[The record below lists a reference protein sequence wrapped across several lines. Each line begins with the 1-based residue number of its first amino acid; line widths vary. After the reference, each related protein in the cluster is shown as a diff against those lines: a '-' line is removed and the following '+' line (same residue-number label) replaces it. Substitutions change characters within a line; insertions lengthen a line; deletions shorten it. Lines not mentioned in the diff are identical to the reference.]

1 MTQAPCKTPAFQHF
15 SGKFSH
21 FEKCCMYCKYCM
33 ISFPFLQGGKDTV
46 FPCKRRSF
54 RMRKTDAKTLKS
66 CLPQWLQEHGLP
78 LHKPFACLN
87 PAHQDAHPSM
97 GYNEKNQTVHCFACG
112 ATYDVFDLVGQEE
125 NLTDFPSK
133 MKAVNRRYGG
143 GEVIRVTAK
152 PAQAFPYKERAGRPD
167 PYFTGRGLSD
177 EIVQRFGLVVE
188 NGYAVLPVFA
198 EGVCRSVCRRA
209 IDPAVEPRYQ
219 NSRGAMQLWNS
230 AAMEHAAGKALFVT
244 EGIFDALS
252 LEELGFPA
260 VALCG
265 AANTGKL
272 VQKIDEYVPVA
283 WPERVILAGDADAA
297 GQGMNEKLREQL
309 TARGIACA
317 VLALPDGCK
326 DVNEALV
333 QNRDALQAAC
343 EAAIAPQTVQEQLT
357 LEDEFLAYLGRRGG
371 AAVMST
377 GIAGLDKALDGG
389 LHAGLTVL
397 GAVSSM
403 GKTSLML
410 QMADTLAAAGR
421 NVLFITIEMSR
432 MELIA
437 KSAVRG
443 TKERA
448 RPLLDGKLPEE
459 KVRGLISAYRQKTGG
474 RVELWEPDVPL
485 TPAFLD
491 EKVSAF
497 CAQHESPVLFLDYLQ
512 LVAPARAGM
521 TEKQT
526 ADAAVAMLKQLA
538 RRYDMPV
545 MAASSLN
552 REAYRPGSAEPG
564 LSAFKESGSVE
575 YSADLLLVLKYRTDA
590 DRENKTA
597 PRHLALI
604 ILKNRFGA
612 TGESIPLDYE
622 PEKELFRDGA
632 AKATPRTGRNII
644 R

>member
-1 MTQAPCKTPAFQHF
+1 
-15 SGKFSH
+15 
-21 FEKCCMYCKYCM
+21 
-33 ISFPFLQGGKDTV
+33 
-46 FPCKRRSF
+46 
-54 RMRKTDAKTLKS
+54 MRKTDAKTLKS
-66 CLPQWLQEHGLP
+66 CLPQWLREHGLP

-112 ATYDVFDLVGQEE
+112 ATYDIFDLVGQEE

-152 PAQAFPYKERAGRPD
+152 PAPAFPYKEGGGRPD

-177 EIVQRFGLVVE
+177 ETVRRFGLVVE

-198 EGVCRSVCRRA
+198 KGVCRSVCRRA
-209 IDPAVEPRYQ
+209 IDQHVEPRYK

-230 AAMEHAAGKALFVT
+230 AAMERAAGEALFVA

-252 LEELGFPA
+252 LEEFGFPA

-283 WPERVILAGDADAA
+283 WPEKMILAGDSDAA

-317 VLALPDGCK
+317 VLALPEGCK

-343 EAAIAPQTVQEQLT
+343 EAAIAPQGVQQQPT

-474 RVELWEPDVPL
+474 RVELWEPDAPL

-497 CAQHESPVLFLDYLQ
+497 CEQHESPVLFLDYLQ
-512 LVAPARAGM
+512 LVAPARTGM

-526 ADAAVAMLKQLA
+526 ADAAVAILKQLA
-538 RRYDMPV
+538 RQYDMPV
-545 MAASSLN
+545 VAASSLN

-590 DRENKTA
+590 DRESKTA
-597 PRHLALI
+597 PRHLALT

-622 PEKELFRDGA
+622 PEKELFRDAA
-632 AKATPRTGRNII
+632 AKAAPRTGRNII

>member
-1 MTQAPCKTPAFQHF
+1 MTQAPRKTHV
-15 SGKFSH
+15 FSH
-21 FEKCCMYCKYCM
+21 FNDKFSLFEKRCMYCKYCM

-54 RMRKTDAKTLKS
+54 RMRKTDTKTLKS
-66 CLPQWLQEHGLP
+66 CLPQWLREHGLP

-112 ATYDVFDLVGQEE
+112 ATYDIFDLVGQEE

-143 GEVIRVTAK
+143 GEIIRVTAK
-152 PAQAFPYKERAGRPD
+152 PTQAFPYKEGGGRSD

-177 EIVQRFGLVVE
+177 ETVRRFGLVVE
-188 NGYAVLPVFA
+188 NGYAVLPVFVD
-198 EGVCRSVCRRA
+198 GVCRSVCRRA

-230 AAMEHAAGKALFVT
+230 AAMERAAGKALFVT

-474 RVELWEPDVPL
+474 RVELWEPDAPL

-497 CAQHESPVLFLDYLQ
+497 CEQHENPVLFLDYLQ

-590 DRENKTA
+590 DKEIKTG
-597 PRHLALI
+597 PRHLALT

-622 PEKELFRDGA
+622 PEKELFRDGT
-632 AKATPRTGRNII
+632 AKAAPRTGRNKI

>member
-1 MTQAPCKTPAFQHF
+1 
-15 SGKFSH
+15 
-21 FEKCCMYCKYCM
+21 
-33 ISFPFLQGGKDTV
+33 
-46 FPCKRRSF
+46 
-54 RMRKTDAKTLKS
+54 MRKTDTKTLKS
-66 CLPQWLQEHGLP
+66 CLPQWLREHGLP

-112 ATYDVFDLVGQEE
+112 ATYDIFDLVGQEE

-152 PAQAFPYKERAGRPD
+152 PTQAFRYKEGGGRSD

-177 EIVQRFGLVVE
+177 ETVRRFGLVVE
-188 NGYAVLPVFA
+188 NGYAVLPVFVD
-198 EGVCRSVCRRA
+198 GVCRSVCRRA

-230 AAMEHAAGKALFVT
+230 AAMERAAGKALFVT

-421 NVLFITIEMSR
+421 NVLFITVEMSR

>member
-1 MTQAPCKTPAFQHF
+1 
-15 SGKFSH
+15 
-21 FEKCCMYCKYCM
+21 
-33 ISFPFLQGGKDTV
+33 
-46 FPCKRRSF
+46 
-54 RMRKTDAKTLKS
+54 MRKTDAKTLKS
-66 CLPQWLQEHGLP
+66 CLPQWLREHGLP

-87 PAHQDAHPSM
+87 PAHRDAHPSM

-112 ATYDVFDLVGQEE
+112 ATYDIFDLVGQEE

-152 PAQAFPYKERAGRPD
+152 PTQAFPYKEGGGRPD

-177 EIVQRFGLVVE
+177 ETVRRFGLVVE

-209 IDPAVEPRYQ
+209 IDQHVEPRYQ

-230 AAMEHAAGKALFVT
+230 AAMERAAGEALFVT

-265 AANTGKL
+265 AANTGRLMQALDAREAK
-272 VQKIDEYVPVA
+272 
-283 WPERVILAGDADAA
+283 PERVILAGDSDAA
-297 GQGMNEKLREQL
+297 GQGMNGKLREQL

-317 VLALPDGCK
+317 VLDLPDGCK

-343 EAAIAPQTVQEQLT
+343 EAAIAPQTVQEQPTT

-371 AAVMST
+371 VAVMPT

-474 RVELWEPDVPL
+474 RVELWEPDAPL

-526 ADAAVAMLKQLA
+526 ADAAVTMLKQLA
-538 RRYDMPV
+538 RRYEMPV
-545 MAASSLN
+545 IAASSLN

-575 YSADLLLVLKYRTDA
+575 YSADVLLVLKYRSDA
-590 DRENKTA
+590 DRDNKNG
-597 PRHLALI
+597 PRRLALT
-604 ILKNRFGA
+604 ILKNRFGP
-612 TGESIPLDYE
+612 TGESVPLDYE

-632 AKATPRTGRNII
+632 AKAAPRTGRNKI

>member
-1 MTQAPCKTPAFQHF
+1 
-15 SGKFSH
+15 
-21 FEKCCMYCKYCM
+21 
-33 ISFPFLQGGKDTV
+33 
-46 FPCKRRSF
+46 
-54 RMRKTDAKTLKS
+54 MRKTDAKTLKS
-66 CLPQWLQEHGLP
+66 CLPQWLREHGLP

-152 PAQAFPYKERAGRPD
+152 PTQFFPYKERGGRSD

-177 EIVQRFGLVVE
+177 ETVRRFGLVVE

-230 AAMEHAAGKALFVT
+230 AAIDRAAGEALFVT

-265 AANTGKL
+265 AANTGRLMQALDAREEK
-272 VQKIDEYVPVA
+272 
-283 WPERVILAGDADAA
+283 PERVILAGDSDAA

-317 VLALPDGCK
+317 VLALPEGCK
-326 DVNEALV
+326 DVNEALIKD
-333 QNRDALQAAC
+333 REELKAIC
-343 EAAIAPQTVQEQLT
+343 EFAPLGVEISVKHEKSI
-357 LEDEFLAYLGRRGG
+357 EDEFLDYLNKHSQK
-371 AAVMST
+371 AVFAT
-377 GIAGLDKALDGG
+377 GISGLDKALDGG

-443 TKERA
+443 TRERA

-474 RVELWEPDVPL
+474 RVELWEPDAPL
-485 TPAFLD
+485 TPALLS

-497 CAQHESPVLFLDYLQ
+497 CEQRESPVLFLDYLQ
-512 LVAPARAGM
+512 LVAPARTGM

-545 MAASSLN
+545 IAASSLN

-590 DRENKTA
+590 DKEIKTG
-597 PRHLALI
+597 PRHLVLT

-612 TGESIPLDYE
+612 AGESIPLDY
-622 PEKELFRDGA
+622 
-632 AKATPRTGRNII
+632 
-644 R
+644 

>member
-1 MTQAPCKTPAFQHF
+1 
-15 SGKFSH
+15 
-21 FEKCCMYCKYCM
+21 
-33 ISFPFLQGGKDTV
+33 
-46 FPCKRRSF
+46 
-54 RMRKTDAKTLKS
+54 MRKTDTKTLKS
-66 CLPQWLQEHGLP
+66 CLPQWLREHGLP

-112 ATYDVFDLVGQEE
+112 ATYDIFDLVGQEE

-152 PAQAFPYKERAGRPD
+152 PTQAFPYKEGGGRSD
-167 PYFTGRGLSD
+167 TYFTGRGLSD
-177 EIVQRFGLVVE
+177 ETVRRFGLVVE

-219 NSRGAMQLWNS
+219 NSRGAMQIWNS
-230 AAMEHAAGKALFVT
+230 AAMERAAGEALFVT

-333 QNRDALQAAC
+333 KNRDALQAAC
-343 EAAIAPQTVQEQLT
+343 EAAIAPQGVQQQPT
-357 LEDEFLAYLGRRGG
+357 LEDEFLAYLDRRGW

-448 RPLLDGKLPEE
+448 RPLLDGRLPEN
-459 KVRGLISAYRQKTGG
+459 KVRSLISAYRKKTGG
-474 RVELWEPDVPL
+474 RVELWEPDAPL

-497 CAQHESPVLFLDYLQ
+497 CEQHENPVLFLDYLQ

-538 RRYDMPV
+538 RRYEMPV
-545 MAASSLN
+545 IAASSLN

-590 DRENKTA
+590 DKEIKTA
-597 PRHLALI
+597 PRHLALT

>member
-1 MTQAPCKTPAFQHF
+1 
-15 SGKFSH
+15 
-21 FEKCCMYCKYCM
+21 
-33 ISFPFLQGGKDTV
+33 
-46 FPCKRRSF
+46 
-54 RMRKTDAKTLKS
+54 MRKTDAKTLKS
-66 CLPQWLQEHGLP
+66 CLPQWLREHGLP

-87 PAHQDAHPSM
+87 PAHRDAHPSM

-112 ATYDVFDLVGQEE
+112 ATYDIFDLVGQEE

-143 GEVIRVTAK
+143 GEIIRVTAK
-152 PAQAFPYKERAGRPD
+152 PTQAFPYKEGGGRSD

-177 EIVQRFGLVVE
+177 ETVRRFGLVVE

-552 REAYRPGSAEPG
+552 REAYRPGSTEPG

-590 DRENKTA
+590 DKEIKTG
-597 PRHLALI
+597 PRHLVLT

-612 TGESIPLDYE
+612 TGESVPLDYE

-632 AKATPRTGRNII
+632 AKAAPRTGRNII

>member
-1 MTQAPCKTPAFQHF
+1 
-15 SGKFSH
+15 
-21 FEKCCMYCKYCM
+21 
-33 ISFPFLQGGKDTV
+33 
-46 FPCKRRSF
+46 
-54 RMRKTDAKTLKS
+54 MRKTDAKTLKS
-66 CLPQWLQEHGLP
+66 CLPQWLREHGLP

-87 PAHQDAHPSM
+87 PAHQDIHPSM

-112 ATYDVFDLVGQEE
+112 ATYDIFDLVGQEE

-152 PAQAFPYKERAGRPD
+152 PAPAFPYKEGGGRPD

-177 EIVQRFGLVVE
+177 ETVRRFGLVVE

-198 EGVCRSVCRRA
+198 KGVCRSVCRRA
-209 IDPAVEPRYQ
+209 IDQHVEPRYK

-230 AAMEHAAGKALFVT
+230 AAMERAAGEALFVA

-252 LEELGFPA
+252 LEEFGFPA

-283 WPERVILAGDADAA
+283 WPEKMILAGDSDAA

-317 VLALPDGCK
+317 VLALPEGCK

-343 EAAIAPQTVQEQLT
+343 EAAIAPQGVQQQPT

-474 RVELWEPDVPL
+474 RVELWEPDAPL

-497 CAQHESPVLFLDYLQ
+497 CEQHESPVLFLDYLQ
-512 LVAPARAGM
+512 LVAPARTGM

-526 ADAAVAMLKQLA
+526 ADAAVAILKQLA
-538 RRYDMPV
+538 RQYDMPV
-545 MAASSLN
+545 VAASSLN

-564 LSAFKESGSVE
+564 MSAFKESGSVE

-590 DRENKTA
+590 DKEIKTG
-597 PRHLALI
+597 PRHLVLT

-622 PEKELFRDGA
+622 PEKELFRDAA
-632 AKATPRTGRNII
+632 AKAAPRTGRNII

>member
-1 MTQAPCKTPAFQHF
+1 
-15 SGKFSH
+15 
-21 FEKCCMYCKYCM
+21 
-33 ISFPFLQGGKDTV
+33 
-46 FPCKRRSF
+46 
-54 RMRKTDAKTLKS
+54 MRKTDTKTLKS
-66 CLPQWLQEHGLP
+66 CLPQWLREHGLP

-112 ATYDVFDLVGQEE
+112 ATYDIFDLVGQEE

-152 PAQAFPYKERAGRPD
+152 PTQAFPYKEGGGRSD
-167 PYFTGRGLSD
+167 TYFTGRGLSD
-177 EIVQRFGLVVE
+177 ETVRRFGLVVE

-219 NSRGAMQLWNS
+219 NSRGAMQIWNS
-230 AAMEHAAGKALFVT
+230 AAMERAAGEALFVT

-333 QNRDALQAAC
+333 KNRDALQAAC
-343 EAAIAPQTVQEQLT
+343 EAAIAPQGVQQQQT

-377 GIAGLDKALDGG
+377 GIAGLDKVLDGG

-443 TKERA
+443 TRERA
-448 RPLLDGKLPEE
+448 RPLLDGRLPEN
-459 KVRGLISAYRQKTGG
+459 KVRSLISAYRQKTGG
-474 RVELWEPDVPL
+474 RVELWEPDAPL

-497 CAQHESPVLFLDYLQ
+497 CEQHESPVLFLDYLQ
-512 LVAPARAGM
+512 LVAPVRAGM

-538 RRYDMPV
+538 RRYEMPV
-545 MAASSLN
+545 IAASSLN

-590 DRENKTA
+590 DKEIKTA
-597 PRHLALI
+597 PRHLALT

-612 TGESIPLDYE
+612 TGENIPLDYE

>member
-1 MTQAPCKTPAFQHF
+1 
-15 SGKFSH
+15 
-21 FEKCCMYCKYCM
+21 
-33 ISFPFLQGGKDTV
+33 
-46 FPCKRRSF
+46 
-54 RMRKTDAKTLKS
+54 MRKTDAKTLKS
-66 CLPQWLQEHGLP
+66 CLPQWLREHGLP

-87 PAHQDAHPSM
+87 PAHRDAHPSM

-152 PAQAFPYKERAGRPD
+152 PTQAFPYKEREGRPD
-167 PYFTGRGLSD
+167 PYFTGRGMSD
-177 EIVQRFGLVVE
+177 ETVRRFGLVVE
-188 NGYAVLPVFA
+188 NGYAVLPVFVD
-198 EGVCRSVCRRA
+198 GVCRSVCRRA

-230 AAMEHAAGKALFVT
+230 AAMERAAGKALFVT

-265 AANTGKL
+265 AANTGRLLQALDAREAK
-272 VQKIDEYVPVA
+272 
-283 WPERVILAGDADAA
+283 PERVILAGDSDAA
-297 GQGMNEKLREQL
+297 GQGMNGKLREQL
-309 TARGIACA
+309 TARGIACE
-317 VLALPDGCK
+317 VLALPEGCK
-326 DVNEALV
+326 DVNEALIKD
-333 QNRDALQAAC
+333 REELKAIC
-343 EAAIAPQTVQEQLT
+343 EFAPLGVEISVKHEKSI
-357 LEDEFLAYLGRRGG
+357 EDEFLDYLNRRSQK
-371 AAVMST
+371 AVFAT
-377 GIAGLDKALDGG
+377 GISGLDKALDGG

-474 RVELWEPDVPL
+474 RVELWEPDAPL

-512 LVAPARAGM
+512 LVAPARTGM

-545 MAASSLN
+545 VAASSLN

-564 LSAFKESGSVE
+564 MSAFKESGSVE

-597 PRHLALI
+597 PRHLALT

-632 AKATPRTGRNII
+632 AKAAPRTGRNKI

>member
-1 MTQAPCKTPAFQHF
+1 
-15 SGKFSH
+15 
-21 FEKCCMYCKYCM
+21 
-33 ISFPFLQGGKDTV
+33 
-46 FPCKRRSF
+46 
-54 RMRKTDAKTLKS
+54 MRKTDAKTLKS
-66 CLPQWLQEHGLP
+66 CLPQWLREHGLP
-78 LHKPFACLN
+78 LNRPFACLN
-87 PAHQDAHPSM
+87 PAHRDVHPSM
-97 GYNEKNQTVHCFACG
+97 RYNVKNQTLHCFACG
-112 ATYDVFDLVGQEE
+112 ATYDIFDLVGQEE
-125 NLTDFPSK
+125 GLTDFPSE
-133 MKAVNRRYGG
+133 MKAVSCRYGG
-143 GEVIRVTAK
+143 GRIIRVTAK
-152 PAQAFPYKERAGRPD
+152 PVQVFPYKAGEGRPD

-177 EIVQRFGLVVE
+177 ETVRRFGLLVE

-230 AAMEHAAGKALFVT
+230 AAMERAAGKALFVT

-283 WPERVILAGDADAA
+283 WPEKMILAGDSDAA

-343 EAAIAPQTVQEQLT
+343 KAAAAAQEVQQQPT
-357 LEDEFLAYLGRRGG
+357 LEDEFLAYLGRCGG
-371 AAVMST
+371 TAVMST

-443 TKERA
+443 TRERA
-448 RPLLDGKLPEE
+448 RSLLDGKLPEE
-459 KVRGLISAYRQKTGG
+459 KVRGLISAYRKKTGG
-474 RVELWEPDVPL
+474 RVELWEPDALL

-497 CAQHESPVLFLDYLQ
+497 CEQHESPVLFLDYLQ

-545 MAASSLN
+545 IAASSLN

-597 PRHLALI
+597 PRHLALT

-632 AKATPRTGRNII
+632 AKAAPRTGRNKI

>member
-1 MTQAPCKTPAFQHF
+1 
-15 SGKFSH
+15 
-21 FEKCCMYCKYCM
+21 
-33 ISFPFLQGGKDTV
+33 
-46 FPCKRRSF
+46 
-54 RMRKTDAKTLKS
+54 MRKTDAKTLKS
-66 CLPQWLQEHGLP
+66 CLPQWLREHGLP

-112 ATYDVFDLVGQEE
+112 ATYDIFDLVGQEE

-143 GEVIRVTAK
+143 GEIIRVTAK
-152 PAQAFPYKERAGRPD
+152 PTQAFPYKEGGGRSD

-177 EIVQRFGLVVE
+177 ETVRRFGLVVE
-188 NGYAVLPVFA
+188 NGYAVLPVFVD
-198 EGVCRSVCRRA
+198 GVCRSVCRRA

-230 AAMEHAAGKALFVT
+230 AAMERAAGKELFVT

-443 TKERA
+443 TRERA
-448 RPLLDGKLPEE
+448 RSLLDGKLPEE

-474 RVELWEPDVPL
+474 RVELWEPDAPL

-512 LVAPARAGM
+512 LVAPARTGM

-597 PRHLALI
+597 PRHLALT

-632 AKATPRTGRNII
+632 AKAAPRTGRNKI

>member
-1 MTQAPCKTPAFQHF
+1 
-15 SGKFSH
+15 
-21 FEKCCMYCKYCM
+21 
-33 ISFPFLQGGKDTV
+33 
-46 FPCKRRSF
+46 
-54 RMRKTDAKTLKS
+54 MRKTDTKTLKS
-66 CLPQWLQEHGLP
+66 CLPQWLREHGLP

-112 ATYDVFDLVGQEE
+112 ATYDIFDLVGQEE

-152 PAQAFPYKERAGRPD
+152 PTQAFPYKEGGGRSD
-167 PYFTGRGLSD
+167 TYFTGRGLSD
-177 EIVQRFGLVVE
+177 ETVRRFGLVVE

-219 NSRGAMQLWNS
+219 NSRGAMQIWNS
-230 AAMEHAAGKALFVT
+230 AAMERAAGEALFVT

-448 RPLLDGKLPEE
+448 RPLLDGRLPEN
-459 KVRGLISAYRQKTGG
+459 KVRSLISAYRKKTGG
-474 RVELWEPDVPL
+474 RVELWEPDAPL

-497 CAQHESPVLFLDYLQ
+497 CEQHENPVLFLDYLQ

-590 DRENKTA
+590 DKEIKTG

>member
-1 MTQAPCKTPAFQHF
+1 
-15 SGKFSH
+15 
-21 FEKCCMYCKYCM
+21 
-33 ISFPFLQGGKDTV
+33 
-46 FPCKRRSF
+46 
-54 RMRKTDAKTLKS
+54 MRKTDAKTLKN
-66 CLPQWLQEHGLP
+66 CLPQWLREHGLP
-78 LHKPFACLN
+78 LNRPFACLN
-87 PAHQDAHPSM
+87 PAHRDVHPSM
-97 GYNEKNQTVHCFACG
+97 RYNVKNQTLHCFACG
-112 ATYDVFDLVGQEE
+112 ATYDIFDLVGQEE
-125 NLTDFPSK
+125 GLTDFPSE
-133 MKAVNRRYGG
+133 MKAVSCRYGG
-143 GEVIRVTAK
+143 GRIIRVTAK
-152 PAQAFPYKERAGRPD
+152 PVQVFPYKAGEGRPD

-177 EIVQRFGLVVE
+177 ETVRRFGLVVE
-188 NGYAVLPVFA
+188 NRYAVLPVFVD
-198 EGVCRSVCRRA
+198 GVCRSVCRRA
-209 IDPAVEPRYQ
+209 IDPAVEPRYK
-219 NSRGAMQLWNS
+219 NSRGAMQIWNS
-230 AAMEHAAGKALFVT
+230 AAMERAAGEALFVT

-265 AANTGKL
+265 AANTGRLMQALDAREAK
-272 VQKIDEYVPVA
+272 
-283 WPERVILAGDADAA
+283 PERVILAGDADAA
-297 GQGMNEKLREQL
+297 GQGMNGKLREQL
-309 TARGIACA
+309 TTRGIACA
-317 VLALPDGCK
+317 SLALPGDCK

-333 QNRDALQAAC
+333 QDRDALQAAC
-343 EAAIAPQTVQEQLT
+343 EAAATAQEVQQQPT

-443 TKERA
+443 TKARA
-448 RPLLDGKLPEE
+448 RSLLDGKLPEE
-459 KVRGLISAYRQKTGG
+459 KVRGLISAYRKKTGG
-474 RVELWEPDVPL
+474 RVELCEPDAPL

-512 LVAPARAGM
+512 LVAPGRAGM

-545 MAASSLN
+545 IAASSLN

-564 LSAFKESGSVE
+564 MSAFKESGSVE

-590 DRENKTA
+590 DKEIKTG
-597 PRHLALI
+597 PRHLVLT

-632 AKATPRTGRNII
+632 AKAAPRTGRNII

>member
-1 MTQAPCKTPAFQHF
+1 
-15 SGKFSH
+15 
-21 FEKCCMYCKYCM
+21 
-33 ISFPFLQGGKDTV
+33 
-46 FPCKRRSF
+46 
-54 RMRKTDAKTLKS
+54 MRKTDAKTLKS
-66 CLPQWLQEHGLP
+66 CLPQWLWEHGLP

-87 PAHQDAHPSM
+87 PAHKDTHPSM

-112 ATYDVFDLVGQEE
+112 ATYDIFDLVGQEE

-152 PAQAFPYKERAGRPD
+152 PTQVFPYKERGGRSD

-177 EIVQRFGLVVE
+177 ETVRRFGLVVE

-209 IDPAVEPRYQ
+209 IDPAVEPRYK

-230 AAMEHAAGKALFVT
+230 AAMERAAWEALFVT

-283 WPERVILAGDADAA
+283 WPERVILAGDSDAA
-297 GQGMNEKLREQL
+297 GQGMNGKLREQL

-333 QNRDALQAAC
+333 QDRDALQAAC
-343 EAAIAPQTVQEQLT
+343 EAATAPQEVQKQST

-371 AAVMST
+371 TAVMST

-410 QMADTLAAAGR
+410 QMADTLAAAWR

-459 KVRGLISAYRQKTGG
+459 KVRGLIFAYRKKTGG
-474 RVELWEPDVPL
+474 RVELWEPDAPL

-526 ADAAVAMLKQLA
+526 ADAAVAMLKQMA

-545 MAASSLN
+545 VAASSLN

-597 PRHLALI
+597 PRHLALT

-612 TGESIPLDYE
+612 TGESVPLDYE

-632 AKATPRTGRNII
+632 AKAAPRTGRNII

>member
-1 MTQAPCKTPAFQHF
+1 
-15 SGKFSH
+15 
-21 FEKCCMYCKYCM
+21 
-33 ISFPFLQGGKDTV
+33 
-46 FPCKRRSF
+46 
-54 RMRKTDAKTLKS
+54 MRKTDTKTLKS
-66 CLPQWLQEHGLP
+66 CLPQWLREHGLP

-112 ATYDVFDLVGQEE
+112 ATYDIFDLVGQEE

-152 PAQAFPYKERAGRPD
+152 PTQAFPYKEGGGRSD

-177 EIVQRFGLVVE
+177 ETVRRFGLVVE
-188 NGYAVLPVFA
+188 NGYAVLPVFVD
-198 EGVCRSVCRRA
+198 GVCRSVCRRA

-230 AAMEHAAGKALFVT
+230 AAMERAAGKALFVT

-283 WPERVILAGDADAA
+283 WPEKMILAGDSDAA
-297 GQGMNEKLREQL
+297 GQGMNGKLREQL

-343 EAAIAPQTVQEQLT
+343 EAAIAPQDVRQQPT

-448 RPLLDGKLPEE
+448 RPLLDGKLPENE
-459 KVRGLISAYRQKTGG
+459 VRSLISAYRQKTGG
-474 RVELWEPDVPL
+474 RVELWEPDAPL

-597 PRHLALI
+597 PRHLALT

>member
-1 MTQAPCKTPAFQHF
+1 
-15 SGKFSH
+15 
-21 FEKCCMYCKYCM
+21 
-33 ISFPFLQGGKDTV
+33 
-46 FPCKRRSF
+46 
-54 RMRKTDAKTLKS
+54 MRKTDAKTLKS

-317 VLALPDGCK
+317 VLALTDGCK

>member
-1 MTQAPCKTPAFQHF
+1 
-15 SGKFSH
+15 
-21 FEKCCMYCKYCM
+21 
-33 ISFPFLQGGKDTV
+33 
-46 FPCKRRSF
+46 
-54 RMRKTDAKTLKS
+54 MRKTDAKTLKS
-66 CLPQWLQEHGLP
+66 CLPQWLREHGLP

-112 ATYDVFDLVGQEE
+112 ATYDIFDLVGQEE

-152 PAQAFPYKERAGRPD
+152 PTQAFPYKEGGGRSD

-177 EIVQRFGLVVE
+177 ETVRRFGLVVE
-188 NGYAVLPVFA
+188 NGYAVLPVFVD
-198 EGVCRSVCRRA
+198 GVCRSVCRRA

-230 AAMEHAAGKALFVT
+230 AAMERAAGKALFVT

-297 GQGMNEKLREQL
+297 GQGMNEKLWEQL

-474 RVELWEPDVPL
+474 RVELWEPDAHL

-597 PRHLALI
+597 PRHLALT

>member
-1 MTQAPCKTPAFQHF
+1 
-15 SGKFSH
+15 
-21 FEKCCMYCKYCM
+21 
-33 ISFPFLQGGKDTV
+33 
-46 FPCKRRSF
+46 
-54 RMRKTDAKTLKS
+54 MRKTDTKTLKS
-66 CLPQWLQEHGLP
+66 CLPQWLREHGLP

-112 ATYDVFDLVGQEE
+112 ATYDIFDLVGQEE

-143 GEVIRVTAK
+143 GEIIRVTAK
-152 PAQAFPYKERAGRPD
+152 PTQAFPYKEGGGRSD

-177 EIVQRFGLVVE
+177 ETVRRFGLVVE
-188 NGYAVLPVFA
+188 NGYAVLPVFVD
-198 EGVCRSVCRRA
+198 GVCRSVCRRA

-230 AAMEHAAGKALFVT
+230 AAMERAAGKELFVT

-443 TKERA
+443 TRERA
-448 RPLLDGKLPEE
+448 RSLLDGKLPEE

-474 RVELWEPDVPL
+474 RVELWEPDAPL

-491 EKVSAF
+491 EKVLAF

-512 LVAPARAGM
+512 LVAPARTGM

-597 PRHLALI
+597 PRHLALT

-632 AKATPRTGRNII
+632 AKAAPRTGRNKI

>member
-1 MTQAPCKTPAFQHF
+1 
-15 SGKFSH
+15 
-21 FEKCCMYCKYCM
+21 
-33 ISFPFLQGGKDTV
+33 
-46 FPCKRRSF
+46 
-54 RMRKTDAKTLKS
+54 MRKTDTKTLKS
-66 CLPQWLQEHGLP
+66 CLPQWLREHGLP

-112 ATYDVFDLVGQEE
+112 ATYDIFDLVGQEE

-143 GEVIRVTAK
+143 GEIIRVTAK
-152 PAQAFPYKERAGRPD
+152 PTQAFPYKEGGGRSD

-177 EIVQRFGLVVE
+177 ETVRRFGLVVE
-188 NGYAVLPVFA
+188 NGYAVLPVFVD
-198 EGVCRSVCRRA
+198 GVCRSVCRRA

-230 AAMEHAAGKALFVT
+230 AAMERAAGKELFVT

-443 TKERA
+443 TRERA
-448 RPLLDGKLPEE
+448 RSLLDGKLPEE

-474 RVELWEPDVPL
+474 RVELWEPDAPL

-512 LVAPARAGM
+512 LVAPARTGM

-597 PRHLALI
+597 PRHLALT

>member
-1 MTQAPCKTPAFQHF
+1 
-15 SGKFSH
+15 
-21 FEKCCMYCKYCM
+21 
-33 ISFPFLQGGKDTV
+33 
-46 FPCKRRSF
+46 
-54 RMRKTDAKTLKS
+54 MRKTDAKTLKS
-66 CLPQWLQEHGLP
+66 CLPQWLREHGLP

-112 ATYDVFDLVGQEE
+112 ATYDIFDLVGQEE

-152 PAQAFPYKERAGRPD
+152 PTQAFPYKEGGGRPD

-177 EIVQRFGLVVE
+177 ETVRRFGLVVE

-209 IDPAVEPRYQ
+209 IDPAIEPRYQ
-219 NSRGAMQLWNS
+219 NSRGAMRLWNS
-230 AAMEHAAGKALFVT
+230 AAMERAAGEALFVT

-283 WPERVILAGDADAA
+283 WPEKMILAGDSDAA
-297 GQGMNEKLREQL
+297 GQGMNGKLRDLL

-343 EAAIAPQTVQEQLT
+343 ETAIAPQEARQQPT
-357 LEDEFLAYLGRRGG
+357 LEDEFLAYLDRRGG

-443 TKERA
+443 TRERA
-448 RPLLDGKLPEE
+448 RPLLDGRLPEN
-459 KVRGLISAYRQKTGG
+459 KVRSLISAYRQKTGG
-474 RVELWEPDVPL
+474 RVELWEPDAPL

-497 CAQHESPVLFLDYLQ
+497 CEQHESPVLFLDYLQ
-512 LVAPARAGM
+512 LVAPARTGM

-545 MAASSLN
+545 VAASSLN

-590 DRENKTA
+590 DKEIKTG
-597 PRHLALI
+597 PRHLALT

-632 AKATPRTGRNII
+632 AKAAPRTGRNVI

>member
-1 MTQAPCKTPAFQHF
+1 
-15 SGKFSH
+15 
-21 FEKCCMYCKYCM
+21 
-33 ISFPFLQGGKDTV
+33 
-46 FPCKRRSF
+46 
-54 RMRKTDAKTLKS
+54 MRKTDAKTLKS
-66 CLPQWLQEHGLP
+66 CLPQWLREHGLP

-87 PAHQDAHPSM
+87 PAHRDAHPSM

-112 ATYDVFDLVGQEE
+112 ATYDIFDLVGQEE

-152 PAQAFPYKERAGRPD
+152 PTQAFPYKERAGRPD

-177 EIVQRFGLVVE
+177 ETVRWFGLVVE

-230 AAMEHAAGKALFVT
+230 AAMERAAGKALFVT

-283 WPERVILAGDADAA
+283 WPERVILAGDSDAA
-297 GQGMNEKLREQL
+297 GQGMNGKLREQL

-333 QNRDALQAAC
+333 QKRDALQAAC
-343 EAAIAPQTVQEQLT
+343 EAATAPQAVQQQST

-389 LHAGLTVL
+389 LHAGLAVL

-410 QMADTLAAAGR
+410 QMSDTLAAAGR

-443 TKERA
+443 TRERA

-474 RVELWEPDVPL
+474 RVELWEPDALL

-497 CAQHESPVLFLDYLQ
+497 CEQHENPVLFLDYLQ
-512 LVAPARAGM
+512 LVAPARASM

-545 MAASSLN
+545 IAASSLN

-590 DRENKTA
+590 DKEIKTG
-597 PRHLALI
+597 PRHLVLT

-632 AKATPRTGRNII
+632 AKAAPRTGRNII

>member
-1 MTQAPCKTPAFQHF
+1 
-15 SGKFSH
+15 
-21 FEKCCMYCKYCM
+21 
-33 ISFPFLQGGKDTV
+33 
-46 FPCKRRSF
+46 
-54 RMRKTDAKTLKS
+54 MRKTDAKTLKS
-66 CLPQWLQEHGLP
+66 CLPQWLREHGLP

-112 ATYDVFDLVGQEE
+112 ATYDIFDLVGQEE

-152 PAQAFPYKERAGRPD
+152 PTQAFPYKEGGGRSD
-167 PYFTGRGLSD
+167 TYFTGRGLSD
-177 EIVQRFGLVVE
+177 ETVRRFGLVVE

-219 NSRGAMQLWNS
+219 NSRGAMQIWNS
-230 AAMEHAAGKALFVT
+230 AAMERAAGEALFVT

-333 QNRDALQAAC
+333 KNRDALQAAC
-343 EAAIAPQTVQEQLT
+343 EAAIAPQGVQQQQT

-377 GIAGLDKALDGG
+377 GIAGLDKVLDGG

-443 TKERA
+443 TRERA
-448 RPLLDGKLPEE
+448 RPLLDGRLPEN
-459 KVRGLISAYRQKTGG
+459 KVRSLISAYRQKTGG
-474 RVELWEPDVPL
+474 RVELWEPDAPL

-497 CAQHESPVLFLDYLQ
+497 CEQHESPVLFLDYLQ
-512 LVAPARAGM
+512 LVAPVRAGM

-538 RRYDMPV
+538 RRYEMPV
-545 MAASSLN
+545 IAASSLN

-590 DRENKTA
+590 DKEIKTA
-597 PRHLALI
+597 PRHLALT

>member
-1 MTQAPCKTPAFQHF
+1 
-15 SGKFSH
+15 
-21 FEKCCMYCKYCM
+21 
-33 ISFPFLQGGKDTV
+33 
-46 FPCKRRSF
+46 
-54 RMRKTDAKTLKS
+54 MRKTDAKTLKS
-66 CLPQWLQEHGLP
+66 CLPQWLREHGLP

-112 ATYDVFDLVGQEE
+112 ATYDIFDLVGQEE

-133 MKAVNRRYGG
+133 MKAVNRRYSG

-152 PAQAFPYKERAGRPD
+152 PTQAFPYKEGGGRPD

-177 EIVQRFGLVVE
+177 EAVRRFGLVVE

-209 IDPAVEPRYQ
+209 IDPDVEPRYK
-219 NSRGAMQLWNS
+219 NSRGAMQIWNS
-230 AAMEHAAGKALFVT
+230 AAMERAAGKALFVT

-283 WPERVILAGDADAA
+283 WPEKMILAGDADAA
-297 GQGMNEKLREQL
+297 GQGMNEQLREQL

-333 QNRDALQAAC
+333 QDRDALQAAC
-343 EAAIAPQTVQEQLT
+343 EAAAAAQEAQKQPT

-443 TKERA
+443 TRERA
-448 RPLLDGKLPEE
+448 RSLLDGRLPEN
-459 KVRGLISAYRQKTGG
+459 KVRSLISAYRQKTGG
-474 RVELWEPDVPL
+474 RVELWEPDAPL

-497 CAQHESPVLFLDYLQ
+497 CEQHESPVLFLDYLQ
-512 LVAPARAGM
+512 LVAPAHAGM
-521 TEKQT
+521 NEKQT

-545 MAASSLN
+545 VAASSLN

-564 LSAFKESGSVE
+564 MSAFKESGSVE

-590 DRENKTA
+590 DRENKSA
-597 PRHLALI
+597 PRHLALT

-612 TGESIPLDYE
+612 TGESVPLDYE
-622 PEKELFRDGA
+622 PEKELFRDAA
-632 AKATPRTGRNII
+632 AKAAPRTGRNII

>member
-1 MTQAPCKTPAFQHF
+1 
-15 SGKFSH
+15 
-21 FEKCCMYCKYCM
+21 
-33 ISFPFLQGGKDTV
+33 
-46 FPCKRRSF
+46 
-54 RMRKTDAKTLKS
+54 MRKTDTKTLKS
-66 CLPQWLQEHGLP
+66 CLPQWLREHGLP

-112 ATYDVFDLVGQEE
+112 ATYDIFDLVGQEE

-152 PAQAFPYKERAGRPD
+152 PTQAFPYKEGGGRSD

-177 EIVQRFGLVVE
+177 ETVRRFGLVVE
-188 NGYAVLPVFA
+188 NGYAVLPVFVD
-198 EGVCRSVCRRA
+198 GVCRSVCRRA

-230 AAMEHAAGKALFVT
+230 AAMERAAGKALFVT

-283 WPERVILAGDADAA
+283 WPEKMILAGDSDAA

-317 VLALPDGCK
+317 VLALPDSCK

-333 QNRDALQAAC
+333 QDRDALQAVC
-343 EAAIAPQTVQEQLT
+343 KAAAAAQEVQQQQT
-357 LEDEFLAYLGRRGG
+357 LEDEFLAYLGRRGW

-443 TKERA
+443 TRERA
-448 RPLLDGKLPEE
+448 RPLLDGRLPEN
-459 KVRGLISAYRQKTGG
+459 KVRSLISAYRQKTGG
-474 RVELWEPDVPL
+474 RVELWEPDAPL

-497 CAQHESPVLFLDYLQ
+497 CEQHESPVLFLDYLQ
-512 LVAPARAGM
+512 LVAPVRAGM

-538 RRYDMPV
+538 RRYEMPV
-545 MAASSLN
+545 IAASSLN

-590 DRENKTA
+590 DKEIKIG
-597 PRHLALI
+597 PRHLALT

-622 PEKELFRDGA
+622 PEKELFRDAA
-632 AKATPRTGRNII
+632 AKAAPRTGRNII

>member
-1 MTQAPCKTPAFQHF
+1 
-15 SGKFSH
+15 
-21 FEKCCMYCKYCM
+21 
-33 ISFPFLQGGKDTV
+33 
-46 FPCKRRSF
+46 
-54 RMRKTDAKTLKS
+54 
-66 CLPQWLQEHGLP
+66 
-78 LHKPFACLN
+78 
-87 PAHQDAHPSM
+87 
-97 GYNEKNQTVHCFACG
+97 
-112 ATYDVFDLVGQEE
+112 
-125 NLTDFPSK
+125 
-133 MKAVNRRYGG
+133 
-143 GEVIRVTAK
+143 
-152 PAQAFPYKERAGRPD
+152 
-167 PYFTGRGLSD
+167 
-177 EIVQRFGLVVE
+177 
-188 NGYAVLPVFA
+188 
-198 EGVCRSVCRRA
+198 
-209 IDPAVEPRYQ
+209 
-219 NSRGAMQLWNS
+219 
-230 AAMEHAAGKALFVT
+230 
-244 EGIFDALS
+244 
-252 LEELGFPA
+252 
-260 VALCG
+260 
-265 AANTGKL
+265 
-272 VQKIDEYVPVA
+272 
-283 WPERVILAGDADAA
+283 
-297 GQGMNEKLREQL
+297 MNEQLREQL

-343 EAAIAPQTVQEQLT
+343 EAAIAPQTVQEQPT

-443 TKERA
+443 TRERA
-448 RPLLDGKLPEE
+448 RPLLDGRLPES
-459 KVRGLISAYRQKTGG
+459 KVRSLISAYRQKTGG
-474 RVELWEPDVPL
+474 RVELWEPDAPL

-512 LVAPARAGM
+512 LVAPARVGM

-564 LSAFKESGSVE
+564 MSAFKESGSVE

-597 PRHLALI
+597 PRHLALT

-612 TGESIPLDYE
+612 TGESVPLDYE

-632 AKATPRTGRNII
+632 AKAAPRTGRNKI